1 MKKTLLAIAALIAIS
16 TSAQADPFELKGIK
30 MGMSIEQAREQV
42 NSIGGA
48 FNPKWVQAMVPKAAN
63 GDEMSP
69 VGLPMLGKEKIAQF
83 NFGQNNRLNSISL
96 STYEGED
103 LSLYLSA
110 FDTKYGKGIRSTE
123 QFKTKGGGTFDNLIV
138 RWELDDAVILFTQHD
153 FQLGTGS
160 IFISSKEGT
169 QKFVK
174 EQSEAIKKAAKDL

>member
-1 MKKTLLAIAALIAIS
+1 MKQLITAVILTATAI
-16 TSAQADPFELKGIK
+16 TAQADPFELKGVK

-42 NSIGGA
+42 NSVGGS
-48 FNPKWVQAMVPKAAN
+48 FNPKWVQALVPKAAN

-83 NFGQNNRLNSISL
+83 NFGQNNRLKSISL
-96 STYEGED
+96 ATYEGED

-110 FDTKYGKGIRSTE
+110 FDIKYGKGIRSTE
-123 QFKTKGGGTFDNLIV
+123 HFKTKGGGTFDNLIV
-138 RWELDDAVILFTQHD
+138 RWELDDADILFTQHD

-169 QKFVK
+169 QQFVK
-174 EQSEAIKKAAKDL
+174 EQSEALNKAAKDL